1 MITERLVDVVDTS
14 KMAVV
19 HTFPIAIDAGDAVP
33 HDAEFEQ
40 KASAAAAI
48 ALPVP
53 DAELGKLAT
62 QMHVD
67 RGGPLQPYG
76 DEHGS
81 LVMTRDSIEQETRER
96 AYHAWLA
103 EGCPDGRA
111 EAHWHAAQHRF
122 RCERAY
128 RLWQLEGRPEERSG
142 EHWHRALQFE

>member
-1 MITERLVDVVDTS
+1 MMTERLVDIVDTS

-19 HTFPIAIDAGDAVP
+19 HTFPIAIDAADDPRDA
-33 HDAEFEQ
+33 AFEH

-67 RGGPLQPYG
+67 RGGALQPYG
-76 DEHGS
+76 DEHGA
-81 LVMTRDSIEQETRER
+81 LVMTREGVEQETRLR
-96 AYHAWLA
+96 AYLLWEA
-103 EGCPDGRA
+103 EGRPDARA
-111 EAHWHAAQHRF
+111 DAHWHAAQHRY

-128 RLWQLEGRPEERSG
+128 RLWQLEGCPDQRSG
-142 EHWHRALQFE
+142 EHWGRALQFE